1 MDEMDF
7 RYVADVEEAAV
18 RSVLE
23 GWKHT
28 HPGCAALALL
38 PEAEASAL
46 PALQSAGR
54 AAGVSLVGGV
64 FPKLVDGARF
74 VGEGAWLFRMDGAP
88 PHGLVEDLTGD
99 ADAAA
104 QRIAAAITPA
114 LDARPPGDTLFLFFD
129 ATTPNIASILAAL
142 YLELGTSVRYLG
154 ANAGSETFQPIPCLF
169 DGERVSRGLLWML
182 VARDRR
188 TLLLHDYSVSSG
200 SSVATSSAGNRI
212 ASIDFR
218 PAFEFYRDT
227 IRAEHGIELDRSNF
241 YRHAVE
247 YPLGIQLANGQVVVR
262 MPIGL
267 EEDGTILC
275 LGEVPEHAMLAVL
288 RAPAPGSEETARMLA
303 TGLAERGLPRAM
315 LLFYCAG
322 RRLRLGAESE
332 RDLAALVA
340 AAGATVGG
348 AVSLGEIGSVDDGA
362 YPIFHNGALVCA
374 GWAAR

>member
-1 MDEMDF
+1 
-7 RYVADVEEAAV
+7 
-18 RSVLE
+18 
-23 GWKHT
+23 
-28 HPGCAALALL
+28 
-38 PEAEASAL
+38 
-46 PALQSAGR
+46 
-54 AAGVSLVGGV
+54 
-64 FPKLVDGARF
+64 
-74 VGEGAWLFRMDGAP
+74 
-88 PHGLVEDLTGD
+88 
-99 ADAAA
+99 
-104 QRIAAAITPA
+104 
-114 LDARPPGDTLFLFFD
+114 
-129 ATTPNIASILAAL
+129 
-142 YLELGTSVRYLG
+142 
-154 ANAGSETFQPIPCLF
+154 
-169 DGERVSRGLLWML
+169 ML

-218 PAFEFYRDT
+218 PAFEFYRDR
-227 IRAEHGIELDRSNF
+227 IRADHGIELDRSNF

-247 YPLGIQLANGQVVVR
+247 YPLGIQLANGHVVVR

-288 RAPAPGSEETARMLA
+288 RAPAPGSDATARMLA
-303 TGLAERGLPRAM
+303 TRLAERGLPRAM